1 MLGEGPPVSVLVV
14 KEFGCSSAWAS
25 ITTRTLTGGPSPSIS
40 FARRSHE
47 VNRERDPALSHP
59 CAFTT
64 RGCLRTPGSQLRHS
78 ICGERFQFR
87 LGFTDRKS
95 IDSNEKELCSFSHPQ
110 ATEILKAC
118 EDCLVANP

>member
-1 MLGEGPPVSVLVV
+1 MKQSGNSL
-14 KEFGCSSAWAS
+14 AS
-25 ITTRTLTGGPSPSIS
+25 PTLPICT
-40 FARRSHE
+40 RSHE

-64 RGCLRTPGSQLRHS
+64 RLRTPGSQLRHS

-87 LGFTDRKS
+87 LRFTDRKS
-95 IDSNEKELCSFSHPQ
+95 IDSNEKELCFFSHPQ